1 MKISPN
7 QSISLFL
14 IMLSIGSCKK
24 DSGIPRVPLQCTW
37 PADYYSGEIVENYSS
52 EVFLKDTVYV
62 LSALKKLGDLPPD
75 FLYPCNM
82 PDEAKKEGLKV
93 IISGHVVRFKDF
105 DSHVFLYGYPFEIT
119 SIKYL
124 SK

>member
-1 MKISPN
+1 
-7 QSISLFL
+7 
-14 IMLSIGSCKK
+14 MLLIGSCKK
-24 DSGIPRVPLQCTW
+24 DSDIPRVPLQCTW

-105 DSHVFLYGYPFEIT
+105 DSHVLLYGYPFEIT